1 MLGKLIKYDFKWI
14 NKIMYVYFIIM
25 FIVTIAVKI
34 VESIDQTL
42 FLVIVDKILSG
53 AFISIAISM
62 SITCIMRI
70 WSRFITNIYKDE
82 SYLTHTLPITKSEI
96 FNSKII
102 AGILSIL
109 MTAIVIIACVAIVA
123 LNENTID
130 SLKIMYD
137 SLVQTYNGTYAI
149 LFIIGIVLLIAL
161 EIIFFM
167 ISGIFGIVIGHSF
180 NNYKMLISIIVGI
193 VSYGLLSTVS
203 LVIIGILSEVADFEI
218 VNNAFPSL
226 KTLKIMG
233 FTSIGIYLV
242 FNLTYYFIAKKIL
255 NRGVN
260 VD

>member
-34 VESIDQTL
+34 VESIDKTL

-82 SYLTHTLPITKSEI
+82 SYLTHTLPITKNEI

-123 LNENTID
+123 LPLIAD
-130 SLKIMYD
+130 PLKIMYD
-137 SLVQTYNGTYAI
+137 SLVQTYNGTYAV

-167 ISGIFGIVIGHSF
+167 ISGIFGIVVGHSF

-193 VSYGLLSTVS
+193 ISYGLLSTVS

-226 KTLKIMG
+226 RTLKIMG
-233 FTSIGIYLV
+233 FTSIGIYLL

>member
-109 MTAIVIIACVAIVA
+109 MTVIVIIACVAIVA
-123 LNENTID
+123 LPLIAD
-130 SLKIMYD
+130 PLKIMYD
-137 SLVQTYNGTYAI
+137 SLVQTYNGTYAV

-193 VSYGLLSTVS
+193 ISYGLLSTVS

>member
-1 MLGKLIKYDFKWI
+1 MLGKLFKYDFKWMSKVTYI
-14 NKIMYVYFIIM
+14 YVLIL
-25 FIVTIAVKI
+25 IVISIALRI
-34 VESIDQTL
+34 VESVDQTFL
-42 FLVIVDKILSG
+42 LVILDKILVSM
-53 AFISIAISM
+53 FISCIV
-62 SITCIMRI
+62 SILLTTSLRI
-70 WSRFITNIYKDE
+70 WVRFINNFYKDE

-123 LNENTID
+123 LPLIAD
-130 SLKIMYD
+130 PLKIMYD
-137 SLVQTYNGTYAI
+137 SLVQTYNGTYAV

-167 ISGIFGIVIGHSF
+167 ISGIFGIVVGHSF

-193 VSYGLLSTVS
+193 LSYCLLSTIS
-203 LVIIGILSEVADFEI
+203 LIIMGILSEVADFEI

-226 KTLKIMG
+226 RTLKIMG
-233 FTSIGIYLV
+233 FTSIGIYLL

>member
-1 MLGKLIKYDFKWI
+1 MLGKLIKYDLKWI
-14 NKIMYVYFIIM
+14 NKAIYVYS
-25 FIVTIAVKI
+25 VVLLLVAIAVKI

-53 AFISIAISM
+53 TFIATAISM

-82 SYLTHTLPITKSEI
+82 SYLTHTLPITKSQI
-96 FNSKII
+96 FNSKVI
-102 AGILSIL
+102 AGLLSIL
-109 MTAIVIIACVAIVA
+109 MTTLVIIACVAIVA

-137 SLVQTYNGTYAI
+137 SLVQTYNGTYAV

-167 ISGIFGIVIGHSF
+167 ISGIFGIVVGHSF

-193 VSYGLLSTVS
+193 LSYCLLSTVS
-203 LVIIGILSEVADFEI
+203 LIIMGILSEVADFEI

-226 KTLKIMG
+226 RTLKIMG
-233 FTSIGIYLV
+233 FTSIGIYLL
-242 FNLTYYFIAKKIL
+242 FNLSYYFIAKKIL